1 MTFSNTNK
9 SSQTSPSGQNG
20 LSHPDTV
27 RAFRTVRQ
35 LVIAYLGLSLVT
47 LVVIFAMHNNH
58 SMVNQAVTSRGI
70 GVAFSA
76 ALTFFFTNRA
86 AAGSR
91 GAYRRL
97 RFLSPILV
105 VVVAVIVTLPG
116 TYPLWMKIEQ
126 VACGLLLLGVAVVT
140 NGRHLRELFAQL

>member
-1 MTFSNTNK
+1 MSFSNTN
-9 SSQTSPSGQNG
+9 QSGHGG
-20 LSHPDTV
+20 LTHPDTV

-47 LVVIFAMHNNH
+47 LVVIFAMKGDH
-58 SMVNQAVTSRGI
+58 SMVNQAVMSRGI
-70 GVAFSA
+70 GVAISA
-76 ALTFFFTNRA
+76 VLTFVFTAKA

-91 GAYRRL
+91 GAFRRL

-105 VVVAVIVTLPG
+105 AVIVVIVALPG

-140 NGRHLRELFAQL
+140 NGRHLRTLFATL